1 MVVRTAD
8 PTHAPWFPH
17 GGPFRYTV
25 DMSQYRRAFVP
36 GGIFFFTVVTERRA
50 PILANVDAVTL
61 LRSAIERTRERFPF
75 DVDAMV
81 VLADHL
87 HAIWSLPES
96 DSDYST
102 RWSYLKRTFTKAW
115 LSQGGQEQA
124 TTDSRR
130 RNRRRGVWQRRFWE
144 HVIRDDADF
153 ARHCDYI
160 HYNPVKHG
168 VATCPH
174 GWAYSSFQRCVQVGL
189 YERDWQCVCD
199 GRAVDR
205 LRFDDLAAT
214 AME

>member
-1 MVVRTAD
+1 MD
-8 PTHAPWFPH
+8 CS
-17 GGPFRYTV
+17 
-25 DMSQYRRAFVP
+25 MRRAS
-36 GGIFFFTVVTERRA
+36 
-50 PILANVDAVTL
+50 L

-75 DVDAMV
+75 DVDAIV

-87 HAIWSLPES
+87 HTIWSLPQG
-96 DSDYST
+96 DSDFST
-102 RWSYLKRTFTKAW
+102 RWSFLKRTFTKTW

-124 TTDSRR
+124 TTNSRR

-160 HYNPVKHG
+160 HYKPVKHG

-174 GWAYSSFQRCVQVGL
+174 AWAYSSFQRCVRAGL
-189 YERDWQCVCD
+189 YEHDWQCVCD

-205 LRFDDLAAT
+205 PRFDDLAAT